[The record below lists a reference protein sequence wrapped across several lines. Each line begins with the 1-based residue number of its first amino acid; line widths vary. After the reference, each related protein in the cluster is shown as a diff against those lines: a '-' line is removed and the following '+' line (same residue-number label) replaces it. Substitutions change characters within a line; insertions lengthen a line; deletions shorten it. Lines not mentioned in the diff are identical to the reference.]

1 MTTLS
6 RARLTALLVPALLL
20 LGALGSQYI
29 GHLVPCE
36 MCMRQ
41 RWPHLA
47 AIVLALLAILLRPNP
62 KASRGFTLLAA
73 LAILVSGLIGVYHV
87 GVEYHWWTGITRCTA
102 PVLGGSG
109 QDILAQIM
117 AERGMALPKVFG
129 SVFGRTR
136 NRFDAQME
144 GDGSADEITSTLDRA
159 DGEPA
164 LNVEAGTDGAPPVDD
179 ARSEIRGLMNKVR
192 QMSSQFRAS
201 RGDA

>member
-1 MTTLS
+1 MTALS

-36 MCMRQ
+36 MCMWQ

-73 LAILVSGLIGVYHV
+73 LAILVSGLIGVYHA

-117 AERGMALPKVFG
+117 AAPVVRCDQAQWTLWGVSLAGWNALFSLV
-129 SVFGRTR
+129 S
-136 NRFDAQME
+136 
-144 GDGSADEITSTLDRA
+144 
-159 DGEPA
+159 
-164 LNVEAGTDGAPPVDD
+164 GASILWLIAKPN
-179 ARSEIRGLMNKVR
+179 AR
-192 QMSSQFRAS
+192 
-201 RGDA
+201 